1 MHYRDLRD
9 FIAQLQ
15 SQGEL
20 RRISAPVSPHLEMTA
35 LADRVLRSGGPALL
49 FENPTGH
56 TMPVLAN
63 LFGTPQ
69 RVARALG
76 VAGLPE
82 IRAFGEVLAA
92 LKEPE
97 PPRGM
102 KDLWGRRDLI
112 KTLWSMAPSS
122 VRRPPCQEV
131 VWTGAEVD
139 LTRLPIQHCWP
150 GDVAPLI
157 TWGLTIT
164 RGPNKKR
171 QNLGIYRQQVIGHNQ
186 LIMRWLAHRGGA
198 LDFLEHQ
205 RAHPGG
211 VRLSGGGGAAG
222 AVNSLF
228 F

>member
-82 IRAFGEVLAA
+82 IRAFGGVLAA
-92 LKEPE
+92 RKEPE

-112 KTLWSMAPSS
+112 KTLRLDGREDRAP
-122 VRRPPCQEV
+122 
-131 VWTGAEVD
+131 
-139 LTRLPIQHCWP
+139 
-150 GDVAPLI
+150 
-157 TWGLTIT
+157 
-164 RGPNKKR
+164 
-171 QNLGIYRQQVIGHNQ
+171 
-186 LIMRWLAHRGGA
+186 GGA
-198 LDFLEHQ
+198 TGFAVVVAAVLIAELPGPAVMRGIQVAVLLEKRLGVL
-205 RAHPGG
+205 RAGDG
-211 VRLSGGGGAAG
+211 RR
-222 AVNSLF
+222 
-228 F
+228 

>member
-56 TMPVLAN
+56 TLPVLAN

-112 KTLWSMAPSS
+112 KTLWSMAPCS

-164 RGPNKKR
+164 RGPHK
-171 QNLGIYRQQVIGHNQ
+171 
-186 LIMRWLAHRGGA
+186 
-198 LDFLEHQ
+198 
-205 RAHPGG
+205 
-211 VRLSGGGGAAG
+211 SGKTWASTA
-222 AVNSLF
+222 SR
-228 F
+228 